1 MSSISMLTYG
11 TGNKMSGFEKGVE
24 RGMGKD
30 MAIFNHFQVT
40 KSILKD
46 SNIEYLWY
54 IVKVDLYVNIK

>member
-1 MSSISMLTYG
+1 
-11 TGNKMSGFEKGVE
+11 MSGFEKGVE